1 MTYRDIATYTEQI
14 TKLLNGLPGTTA
26 VERDKIVDEIN
37 EILEL
42 IDEAFVDSTNT
53 LEEIAKLATE
63 ASY

>member
-14 TKLLNGLPGTTA
+14 TKLLNGLAGATA

-37 EILEL
+37 EVLEL
-42 IDEAFVDSTNT
+42 IDEAFVDSTTT